1 MSSKSSNVH
10 IQCESPERLFALK
23 EEFES
28 YVGRDTTYDL
38 KTLTLT
44 VLALPK
50 KYKKKTVAE
59 NKIRRQRQLRDSAYT
74 DYDEATPDYED
85 RDY

>member
-1 MSSKSSNVH
+1 MSTKASNAH
-10 IQCESPERLFALK
+10 IQCNSQEQLFALK
-23 EEFES
+23 DEFEN

-50 KYKKKTVAE
+50 KYKKKTAME
-59 NKIRRQRQLRDSAYT
+59 NKARRQRQARDAEFS
-74 DYDEATPDYED
+74 DYDEYSEYED
-85 RDY
+85 REY